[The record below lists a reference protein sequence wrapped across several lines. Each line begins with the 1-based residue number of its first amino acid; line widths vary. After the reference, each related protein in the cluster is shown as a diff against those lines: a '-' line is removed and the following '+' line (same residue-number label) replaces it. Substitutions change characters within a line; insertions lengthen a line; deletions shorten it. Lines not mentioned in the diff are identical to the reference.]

1 MAKTNKKDCIEWNAD
16 GSCAKY
22 RYSDEEGNVMD
33 LTACSVKE
41 KEKLLKELKR
51 GFKVVE

>member
-1 MAKTNKKDCIEWNAD
+1 MVEKECIEWTAK
-16 GSCAKY
+16 GTCAKY

-33 LTACSVKE
+33 LTACKPKE
-41 KEKLLKELKR
+41 KEKLIKELKR